1 MKKSAVSLL
10 VLAGFA
16 STSALAQ
23 DAFSYAKG
31 AATWAH
37 TKSDFLKSDE
47 FGGDFS
53 RDNGGSRDFGGLTLD
68 LSKSFADHFYGRLL
82 SEGTSAQSGNDSMGI
97 GSLGVG
103 VFTPLSTGL
112 NLYGETGVMGYTLE
126 REVMNNVDNKGWDAI
141 VRKSSGSMYGEVG
154 LRYDIGNVELSTAY
168 RYANMTGDMHDFKVG
183 GAYKLNQNWALTADY
198 TYRKWDVQQG
208 SISSLGVK
216 YSF

>member
-1 MKKSAVSLL
+1 MKKVTVSLL

-16 STSALAQ
+16 STSAMAQ

-31 AATWAH
+31 GLTWAH
-37 TKSDFLKSDE
+37 TKSDYLKSDAFE
-47 FGGDFS
+47 GAFS
-53 RDNGGSRDFGGLTLD
+53 RDNGGTRNFNGMTLD
-68 LSKSFADHFYGRLL
+68 LSTSFADHFYGRLL
-82 SEGTSAQSGNDSMGI
+82 SEGTAAQDGNDSMGI
-97 GSLGVG
+97 ASLGLG

-112 NLYGETGVMGYTLE
+112 NLYGETGVMGYTME
-126 REVMNNVDNKGWDAI
+126 REWKTNVDNKGWDTI
-141 VRKSSGSMYGEVG
+141 LRKDGGSMYGEVG
-154 LRYDIGNVELSTAY
+154 LRYDIGDIELSTAY

-208 SISSLGVK
+208 SISSVGVK

>member
-37 TKSDFLKSDE
+37 TKSDFLKSGE
-47 FGGDFS
+47 FEGTFS
-53 RDNGGSRDFGGLTLD
+53 RDNDGSRDFGGLSLD
-68 LSKSFADHFYGRLL
+68 LSKSFGSNFYGRG
-82 SEGTSAQSGNDSMGI
+82 STEYTSRSNGNDSMSI
-97 GSLGVG
+97 SSIGVG

-112 NLYGETGVMGYTLE
+112 NLYGETGVTGYMLE
-126 REVMNNVDNKGWDAI
+126 RELEHDNKGWDA
-141 VRKSSGSMYGEVG
+141 VARKDSGSMYGEVG
-154 LRYDIGNVELSTAY
+154 LRYDIGNVEISTAY

>member
-1 MKKSAVSLL
+1 MKKATVSLL

-16 STSALAQ
+16 STSVMAQ

-37 TKSDFLKSDE
+37 TKSDYLNNNPLFP
-47 FGGDFS
+47 
-53 RDNGGSRDFGGLTLD
+53 RDASNQGTRDFGGVTLD
-68 LSKSFADHFYGRLL
+68 LSKSFSNNFYGRLL
-82 SEGTSAQSGNDSMGI
+82 SEGTSAQHGNDSMGI
-97 GSLGVG
+97 GSLGIG

-112 NLYGETGVMGYTLE
+112 NLYGETGLMGYTME
-126 REVMNNVDNKGWDAI
+126 REQAYDVKGWDL
-141 VRKSSGSMYGEVG
+141 VSRKSSGSMYGEVG

>member
-37 TKSDFLKSDE
+37 TKSDFLKSDQ

-53 RDNGGSRDFGGLTLD
+53 RDNGGSRDFGGLSLD
-68 LSKSFADHFYGRLL
+68 LSKSFGSNFYGRG
-82 SEGTSAQSGNDSMGI
+82 STEYTSRSSGNDSMSI
-97 GSLGVG
+97 SSIGVG

-112 NLYGETGVMGYTLE
+112 NLYGETGVTGYMLE
-126 REVMNNVDNKGWDAI
+126 RELDHDNKGWDA
-141 VRKSSGSMYGEVG
+141 VARKDSGSMYGEVG

-198 TYRKWDVQQG
+198 TYRNWDLQKG

>member
-1 MKKSAVSLL
+1 MKKATVSLL

-16 STSALAQ
+16 STSVMAQ

-31 AATWAH
+31 SATWAH
-37 TKSDFLKSDE
+37 TKSDYLNNNPLFP
-47 FGGDFS
+47 
-53 RDNGGSRDFGGLTLD
+53 RDASNQGTRDFGGVTLD
-68 LSKSFADHFYGRLL
+68 LSKSFSNNFYGRLL
-82 SEGTSAQSGNDSMGI
+82 SEGSSAQHGNDSMGI
-97 GSLGVG
+97 GSLGIG

-112 NLYGETGVMGYTLE
+112 NLYGETGVTGYMLE
-126 REVMNNVDNKGWDAI
+126 RELASDIANKGWDA
-141 VRKSSGSMYGEVG
+141 VARKDSGSMYGEVG

-168 RYANMTGDMHDFKVG
+168 RYANMTDDMHDFKVG

-198 TYRKWDVQQG
+198 TYRNWDLQKG

>member
-1 MKKSAVSLL
+1 MKKATVSLL

-16 STSALAQ
+16 STSVMAQ

-37 TKSDFLKSDE
+37 TKSDYLNNNPLFL
-47 FGGDFS
+47 
-53 RDNGGSRDFGGLTLD
+53 RDASNQGTRDFGGVTLD
-68 LSKSFADHFYGRLL
+68 LSKSFSNNFYGRLL
-82 SEGTSAQSGNDSMGI
+82 SEGTSAQHGNDSMGI
-97 GSLGVG
+97 GSLGIG

-112 NLYGETGVMGYTLE
+112 NLYGETGLMGYTME
-126 REVMNNVDNKGWDAI
+126 REQAYDVKGWDL
-141 VRKSSGSMYGEVG
+141 VSRKSSGSMYGEVG

-168 RYANMTGDMHDFKVG
+168 RYANMTDDMHDFKVG

-198 TYRKWDVQQG
+198 TYRNWDLQKG